1 MVKALFKLIK
11 QIAVKLFKEND
22 TQFLTIAKS
31 MATIIAQE
39 TPTKVDDR
47 LLRIINNNAKN
58 MSNVEKLKL
67 AQKLTSENTFI
78 PDLIV
83 SYINKKFE
91 IKKKIKLTI

>member
-31 MATIIAQE
+31 MATIIAQDS
-39 TPTKVDDR
+39 PTKVDDR

-91 IKKKIKLTI
+91 IKKK

>member
-39 TPTKVDDR
+39 TPTFFD
-47 LLRIINNNAKN
+47 LR
-58 MSNVEKLKL
+58 
-67 AQKLTSENTFI
+67 
-78 PDLIV
+78 
-83 SYINKKFE
+83 
-91 IKKKIKLTI
+91 

>member
-67 AQKLTSENTFI
+67 AQKLTSENCN
-78 PDLIV
+78 L
-83 SYINKKFE
+83 
-91 IKKKIKLTI
+91 L

>member
-58 MSNVEKLKL
+58 IFQVML
-67 AQKLTSENTFI
+67 AIRIILVQMNPIFNHLSI
-78 PDLIV
+78 R
-83 SYINKKFE
+83 
-91 IKKKIKLTI
+91 

>member
-67 AQKLTSENTFI
+67 AQKLTSENTSI

-83 SYINKKFE
+83 SYINKKFK
-91 IKKKIKLTI
+91 IKKK

>member
-1 MVKALFKLIK
+1 
-11 QIAVKLFKEND
+11 
-22 TQFLTIAKS
+22 
-31 MATIIAQE
+31 
-39 TPTKVDDR
+39 
-47 LLRIINNNAKN
+47 

-91 IKKKIKLTI
+91 IKKK

>member
-11 QIAVKLFKEND
+11 QIAVKLFKENN

-83 SYINKKFE
+83 SYINKKFK
-91 IKKKIKLTI
+91 IKKK

>member
-83 SYINKKFE
+83 SYINKKFK
-91 IKKKIKLTI
+91 IKKK